1 MMLIILG
8 NLDLFFCKLLIIKI
22 IQEKFSSFQN
32 ISFFL
37 IYLESVNYNIIIFLK
52 INEIEWLLIKKTY
65 APTRTNS

>member
-37 IYLESVNYNIIIFLK
+37 IYLESVNYNIIK
-52 INEIEWLLIKKTY
+52 NEMKFSFSIHVELLNKTL
-65 APTRTNS
+65 